1 MVMVRVLH
9 QVSGRVSQW
18 YGGRRRIV
26 DGMMTTYLDEF
37 LNGEHSTVAVLYK
50 DVDVVMLNEL
60 SNFFRRDG
68 ASALPYSGWV
78 FSPYADNN
86 LSVLRRHRSKRSA
99 CWQRTSAL
107 AK

>member
-18 YGGRRRIV
+18 YGGRRIV
-26 DGMMTTYLDEF
+26 DGTITYLDEF
-37 LNGEHSTVAVLYK
+37 LDGKHSTVAVLYK
-50 DVDVVMLNEL
+50 DVDIVMLNEL
-60 SNFFRRDG
+60 SDFFRRDG

-78 FSPYADNN
+78 FPPYADNN